1 MIRAHPRDFCSANR
15 GASFHRE
22 GRVGE
27 TAPRQKGSPYGLDIW
42 DSTHAQGQGFT
53 TRAQGLS
60 HTHLFFWDKLAFA
73 KFQSLEKFYA

>member
-15 GASFHRE
+15 GASIHRE

-42 DSTHAQGQGFT
+42 DPAHAQGQGFT
-53 TRAQGLS
+53 TRAQWLS
-60 HTHLFFWDKLAFA
+60 HTHLFFWVKQAFA
-73 KFQSLEKFYA
+73 YWQSFEKF